1 MSDFAPVPADIL
13 AANASGIKLFGRWD
27 AADVEV
33 KDISLTDY
41 IQVGRKRRRARA
53 RRANC

>member
-41 IQVGRKRRRARA
+41 IQVRPRALWCGPGGDR
-53 RRANC
+53 

>member
-1 MSDFAPVPADIL
+1 MTDFAPVPADIL
-13 AANASGIKLFGRWD
+13 AGNASGIKLFGRWD

-41 IQVGRKRRRARA
+41 IQVTRLSFL
-53 RRANC
+53 